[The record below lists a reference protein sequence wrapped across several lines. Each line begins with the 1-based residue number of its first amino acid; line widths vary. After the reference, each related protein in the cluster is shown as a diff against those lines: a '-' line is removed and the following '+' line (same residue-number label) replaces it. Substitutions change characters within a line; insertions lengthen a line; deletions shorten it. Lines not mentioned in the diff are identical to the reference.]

1 MEKQNRGKT
10 TSRQKNIRSARR
22 RRLQILLLIPRCLA
36 CAAAAWLLVIVG
48 QTFFRSNF
56 SQVTQQDH
64 QSPSLWGVRNRQL
77 YVGDSLA
84 YLEGVSAIDAIDP
97 EPVITIDN
105 SRVDLSTPGTYSVI
119 YTATDASGNQ
129 CSEEASIT
137 VLELP
142 EGWASAEE
150 IEEGMENLIQE
161 LSLETMTTKEQVFTI
176 YDWCHENLKY
186 GGHTNRVNVR
196 QAAYS
201 MLMERQGDCYGY
213 YALSKVLFDTLGIP
227 NIDVEKVKNHA
238 DDSNHFWSLVSVDGG
253 INYYHFDA
261 TPRVGQT
268 ESFCLITDEALD
280 AYSDANKFSH
290 NRNRD
295 QYPATPKEDLS

>member
-1 MEKQNRGKT
+1 MENQNRSKMT
-10 TSRQKNIRSARR
+10 TKRRHSRSVRR
-22 RRLQILLLIPRCLA
+22 RRLQILLLILRCLA
-36 CAAAAWLLVIVG
+36 CAMAAGLLATVG
-48 QTFFRSNF
+48 QTFFKSGF
-56 SQVTQQDH
+56 AQATQQDN

-84 YLEGVSAIDAIDP
+84 YLEGVSAVDAIDP
-97 EPVITIDN
+97 EPVITVDN

-129 CSEEASIT
+129 CSEEASVT

-142 EGWASAEE
+142 EGWASAED
-150 IEEGMENLIQE
+150 IEEEMENLIQE
-161 LSLETMTTKEQVFTI
+161 LSLKTMTTKEQVFAI

-186 GGHTNRVNVR
+186 GGHTNRANVR

-253 INYYHFDA
+253 ENYYHFDA

-280 AYSDANKFSH
+280 AYSEANKFSH
-290 NRNRD
+290 NRNKD
-295 QYPATPKEDLS
+295 LYPATPKEDLS